1 MPADD
6 WQSDTAVVISLVAAL
21 DAKFAVRFP
30 DKISVVDQIWAV
42 LPDENPRLH

>member
-6 WQSDTAVVISLVAAL
+6 WQSDTAVVISLVISLVAAL

-30 DKISVVDQIWAV
+30 DKISVVDQI
-42 LPDENPRLH
+42 